1 MKTVKLVKNKT
12 IRTNFSLDNEK
23 NPIEVEHK
31 KQVDTVNKI
40 YLGIDIEEHKN
51 IISELRKKTNSY
63 KTQDEKKDR
72 YDISSFIKNEELYE
86 KLVISRLR
94 CFYCSKE
101 VKVVYGYVR
110 DDFQWTLDR
119 IDNGIGHSS
128 ENTVISC
135 LKCNLQRRVTDCK
148 KFEFTKKLRIKREN
162 YL

>member
-12 IRTNFSLDNEK
+12 IRKNFSLDKEK
-23 NPIEVEHK
+23 NPIETEHRD
-31 KQVDTVNKI
+31 QVDTVNKI

-51 IISELRKKTNSY
+51 IIGELRKKTNSY

-86 KLVISRLR
+86 KLVVSKLR

-128 ENTVISC
+128 EDTVISC

>member
-23 NPIEVEHK
+23 KPIEVEHK

-86 KLVISRLR
+86 KLVVSKLR

>member
-86 KLVISRLR
+86 KLVVSKLR